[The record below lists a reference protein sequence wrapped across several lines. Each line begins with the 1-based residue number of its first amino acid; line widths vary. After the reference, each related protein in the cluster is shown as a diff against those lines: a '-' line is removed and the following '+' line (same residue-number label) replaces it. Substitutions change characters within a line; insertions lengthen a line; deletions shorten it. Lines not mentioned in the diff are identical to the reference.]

1 MRKGDPAEGLE
12 FFDLLYADKNFC
24 KEFGRCMLAASRL
37 ETKLIAYFMKKKI
50 LKKPEKHTLGT
61 LIRLAEKNNM
71 LNQILPAMKVM
82 KNQRN
87 YLTHNLYFLFSGL
100 INETLLPRSDLID
113 SDVDMFT
120 DRASQLRK
128 EFQTLGNIISKPT
141 FAD

>member
-24 KEFGRCMLAASRL
+24 KEFGRCMLAAARL
-37 ETKLIAYFMKKKI
+37 ETKLIAYFMKKEI
-50 LKKPEKHTLGT
+50 LKKPEKHMLGT
-61 LIRLAEKNNM
+61 LIGLAEKHKM

-82 KNQRN
+82 KDQRN
-87 YLTHNLYFLFSGL
+87 YLTHNLYSLFSGL
-100 INETLLPRSDLID
+100 INEALLPRSDLID

-128 EFQTLGNIISKPT
+128 EFQALGDIISKLT